1 MIDRRRLMLSAAG
14 VGVVAALPVTGFAQ
28 TAASGT
34 QSAADTRLDTLLTE
48 WFYDDLERR
57 PTQATSLGIDKD
69 DRAALAG
76 ELADLSLAAAAADKT
91 RSKAR
96 WAQLKDWPA
105 DDLSDASKVS
115 LAVAQF
121 QAETAA
127 IESALP
133 FLGSPY
139 VVAQNTGSYFQVPD
153 FMANQHRLEMT
164 ADAEAFLS
172 RLEAFA
178 VNVDQENDR
187 IRADAGEGVMLPAV
201 IMDKTL
207 TQLRALRDMP
217 AADMAMVQAL
227 VRKTGEKSIA
237 GDWGPR
243 AAVIID
249 AKVKPALGRQIELFE
264 SQRPAASEDV
274 GVWRFP
280 HGEALYNLGL
290 RRSTTT
296 TYTGAEIHEIGL
308 KQVASIQTEIATIL
322 QSLGMTEGTVGE
334 RVNAL
339 GKDPQHLWP
348 NTEEGKVALIA
359 SLNELVAAVTPRL
372 PEVFSTLP
380 KAPVEIR
387 RVPPSIE
394 IGAPGGYYQAASLDG
409 SRPGAYYIN
418 LRDTANRPKWSLPT
432 LTYHEAVPGH
442 HFQISVARE
451 AGSLPIYRR
460 TGGFSAYTEGWA
472 LYSERVAADDLNM
485 YEGNPLGRIGYLQ
498 AYLFRAVRLV
508 VDTGLHDKRW
518 SRQRAIDY
526 MIAEAATPANAA
538 QSEVDRYIVWA
549 GQACSYKLG
558 QTVIEG
564 LRQKVEAKGDF
575 DIKAFHDKM
584 LLSGALPLS
593 VLEAQFA

>member
-14 VGVVAALPVTGFAQ
+14 VGVVSALPVAGFAQ
-28 TAASGT
+28 VKPSEAA
-34 QSAADTRLDTLLTE
+34 QSEADARLDALLTE
-48 WFYDDLERR
+48 WFYDDLERH

-69 DRAALAG
+69 EHAHLAG
-76 ELADLSLAAAAADKT
+76 RLADLSLSAAASDKA
-91 RSKAR
+91 RSEAR
-96 WAQLKDWPA
+96 WAQLKDWPTA
-105 DDLSDASKVS
+105 GLSDASKVS

-127 IESALP
+127 IEAALP

-153 FMANQHRLEMT
+153 FMANQHRLES
-164 ADAEAFLS
+164 AGDAEAFLS

-178 VNVDQENDR
+178 VNVDQENER
-187 IRADAGEGVMLPAV
+187 IRADADEGVMLPAV

-264 SQRPAASEDV
+264 SQRPSASEDV

-308 KQVASIQTEIATIL
+308 KQVASIQAEIATIL
-322 QSLGMTEGTVGE
+322 EGLGMTEGTVGE

-359 SLNELVAAVTPRL
+359 SLNEMVAAVTPRL

-409 SRPGAYYIN
+409 SRAGAYYIN

-432 LTYHEAVPGH
+432 LTYHEA
-442 HFQISVARE
+442 
-451 AGSLPIYRR
+451 
-460 TGGFSAYTEGWA
+460 
-472 LYSERVAADDLNM
+472 
-485 YEGNPLGRIGYLQ
+485 
-498 AYLFRAVRLV
+498 
-508 VDTGLHDKRW
+508 
-518 SRQRAIDY
+518 
-526 MIAEAATPANAA
+526 
-538 QSEVDRYIVWA
+538 
-549 GQACSYKLG
+549 
-558 QTVIEG
+558 
-564 LRQKVEAKGDF
+564 
-575 DIKAFHDKM
+575 
-584 LLSGALPLS
+584 
-593 VLEAQFA
+593 

>member
-14 VGVVAALPVTGFAQ
+14 AGLAASLPVPALAQ
-28 TAASGT
+28 TAPSE
-34 QSAADTRLDTLLTE
+34 ADARLDALLTG
-48 WFYDDLERR
+48 WFYDDLERN
-57 PTQATSLGIDKD
+57 PTQATSLGVDKD
-69 DRAALAG
+69 ERAHLAG
-76 ELADLSLAAAAADKT
+76 ELGDLSLEAARDDNARAAM
-91 RSKAR
+91 R
-96 WAQLKDWPA
+96 WARLKGWPA
-105 DDLSDASKVS
+105 DGLSDASKVS
-115 LAVAQF
+115 LAVARF
-121 QAETAA
+121 QAETGA
-127 IESALP
+127 IEAALP
-133 FLGSPY
+133 ILGSPY

-153 FMANQHRLEMT
+153 FMANQHRLET
-164 ADAEAFLS
+164 AADAGAFLS

-178 VNVDQENDR
+178 VNVDQENER

-217 AADMAMVQAL
+217 AADMAMVQVL
-227 VRKTGEKSIA
+227 VRKTGEKTIT
-237 GDWGPR
+237 GDWGAR

-249 AKVKPALGRQIELFE
+249 AKVKPALGRQIALFE
-264 SQRPAASEDV
+264 SQRPSASGDV

-280 HGEALYNLGL
+280 DGEALYNLGL

-308 KQVASIQTEIATIL
+308 KQVAAIQAEIGVIL
-322 QSLGMTEGTVGE
+322 ESLGLTEGTVGE

-339 GKDPQHLWP
+339 GKDAQHLWP
-348 NTEEGKVALIA
+348 NTEAGKVALIA
-359 SLNELVAAVTPRL
+359 SLNEMVAAITPRL

-472 LYSERVAADDLNM
+472 LYSERVAAEDLNM

-538 QSEVDRYIVWA
+538 QSEVDRYIVWP

-564 LRQKVEAKGDF
+564 IRQKVEARGDF

-584 LLSGALPLS
+584 LLNGALPLS
-593 VLEAQFA
+593 VLEAGFA

>member
-14 VGVVAALPVTGFAQ
+14 VGLAASLPVGAWAQ
-28 TAASGT
+28 TALSE
-34 QSAADTRLDTLLTE
+34 ADARLDALLSE

-57 PTQATSLGIDKD
+57 PTQATSLGLDKG
-69 DRAALAG
+69 DRAHLAG
-76 ELADLSLAAAAADKT
+76 ELGDLSLEAARADND
-91 RSKAR
+91 RAVAR
-96 WAQLKDWPA
+96 WARLKDWPT
-105 DDLSDASKVS
+105 DGLSEASKVS
-115 LAVAQF
+115 LAVARF

-127 IESALP
+127 IEASLP
-133 FLGSPY
+133 VLGSPY

-153 FMANQHRLEMT
+153 FMANQHRLETT

-172 RLEAFA
+172 RLQAFA
-178 VNVDQENDR
+178 VNVDHENDR
-187 IRADAGEGVMLPAV
+187 IRADASHGVMLPAV

-217 AADMAMVQAL
+217 AADMAMIQAL
-227 VRKTGEKSIA
+227 TRKTGEKDIV
-237 GDWGPR
+237 GDWFNR
-243 AAVIID
+243 AAVIVD
-249 AKVKPALGRQIELFE
+249 EQVKPALGRQIELFE
-264 SQRPAASEDV
+264 SQRPSASEDV

-280 HGEALYNLGL
+280 NGEALYNLGL

-308 KQVASIQTEIATIL
+308 KQVASIQAEIAVIL
-322 QSLGMTEGTVGE
+322 ESLGMTEGTVGE

-339 GKDPQHLWP
+339 GKDPRHLFP

-359 SLNELVAAVTPRL
+359 ALNEMVAAVTPRL

-451 AGSLPIYRR
+451 AGSLPLYRR
-460 TGGFSAYTEGWA
+460 TGGFSAYSEGWA

-485 YEGNPLGRIGYLQ
+485 YAGNPLGRIGYLQ

-538 QSEVDRYIVWA
+538 QSEVDRYVVWP

-564 LRQKVEAKGDF
+564 IRRKVEARGGF
-575 DIKAFHDKM
+575 DIKTFHDKV
-584 LLSGALPLS
+584 LLNGAVPLS